1 MATKKSEDKK
11 KSDKDKKSE
20 RRVLA
25 DNRRA
30 RHDYEVLDTIECGI
44 ELFGT
49 EVKSIRSG
57 QVNLKDSHARIEEG
71 ELYLYNVHISPYDH
85 GNRFN
90 HDPVRKR
97 RLLLH
102 KREIQKLKS
111 KIQEKG
117 LTLIP
122 LKLYFKANSNWVKV
136 DLGICKGKRLYDKRQ
151 DISKREN
158 QRQLERIIK
167 SNR

>member
-1 MATKKSEDKK
+1 MAKK
-11 KSDKDKKSE
+11 KENTDKNSAGKE
-20 RRVLA
+20 NARRVVA

-30 RHDYEVLDTIECGI
+30 RHEYHVLDSIECGI

-49 EVKSIRSG
+49 EVKSIRNG
-57 QVNLKDSHARIEEG
+57 QANLKDSHARIEDG
-71 ELYLYNVHISPYDH
+71 EVFLYNSHISPYDH

-90 HDPVRKR
+90 HEPTRKR
-97 RLLLH
+97 RLLLN
-102 KREIQKLKS
+102 KKEIQKLKS

-122 LKLYFKANSNWVKV
+122 LKLYFKTNWVKV
-136 DLGICKGKRLYDKRQ
+136 ELGLCKGKKLYDKRE
-151 DISKREN
+151 DIAKRDT
-158 QRQLERIIK
+158 QRQLERVIK